1 MMLAGKV
8 GIFGVLVSYMM
19 LLFGG
24 ILLLDRSG
32 RSDIRQRCVGMS
44 RQPLVMTSPFYD
56 MYAPVP

>member
-24 ILLLDRSG
+24 ILLLDPSG
-32 RSDIRQRCVGMS
+32 RSETRQRCVGMS
-44 RQPLVMTSPFYD
+44 
-56 MYAPVP
+56 